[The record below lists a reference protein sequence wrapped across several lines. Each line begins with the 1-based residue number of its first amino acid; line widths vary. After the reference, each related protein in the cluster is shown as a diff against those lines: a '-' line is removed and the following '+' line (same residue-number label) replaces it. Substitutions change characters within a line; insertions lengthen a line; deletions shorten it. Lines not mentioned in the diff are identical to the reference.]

1 MDDAFFVFSAFF
13 KLRLRFNRDFQPL
26 PDFGCGLVRL
36 FQFTQV
42 TGSDFVVDRLEVLL
56 HVRQLA
62 FKRIDRGRQAR
73 GPLIGG
79 D

>member
-1 MDDAFFVFSAFF
+1 MDDAFVVFVTFF
-13 KLRLRFNRDFQPL
+13 KLRLRFNCDLQPL
-26 PDFGCGLVRL
+26 PDFGRGLVRL

-42 TGSDFVVDRLEVLL
+42 TSSDFVVDCLKVFP

-62 FKRIDRGRQAR
+62 FKRINRGRQAR